1 MKRALFCI
9 LLLLLPGLA
18 AAGGSDLTGG
28 DGYLPESPGRNQA
41 LFKSA
46 LLPGLGQ
53 IDQGRTGRGAFWAGG
68 AAVLA
73 LGTFHSHMEYHS
85 AAQDFNNAEE
95 RYRSAIAE
103 GDADA
108 ALAQFGRMERH
119 NETAEDR
126 YGTRQ
131 IMGISLL
138 VWWAGNLADVWFFDE
153 DKAAA
158 GHAALPG
165 RIEPV
170 LLRGEAAGLAWT
182 LDF

>member
-1 MKRALFCI
+1 MKRALLCI
-9 LLLLLPGLA
+9 LLLLPGLA
-18 AAGGSDLTGG
+18 TAATLEG
-28 DGYLPESPGRNQA
+28 GYLPETPSSSEV
-41 LFKSA
+41 LIKSA

-53 IDQGRTGRGAFWAGG
+53 IEQGRTGRGAIWAGG
-68 AAVLA
+68 ATVLA
-73 LGTFHSHMEYHS
+73 LAPFHSHMEYRS
-85 AAQDFNNAEE
+85 AAQDYNNAED

-108 ALAQFGRMERH
+108 ALAQFSRMKHH
-119 NETAEDR
+119 NELAEDR
-126 YGTRQ
+126 YGTRR
-131 IMGISLL
+131 LL
-138 VWWAGNLADVWFFDE
+138 EITLLTWWAGNLVDAWLFE
-153 DKAAA
+153 DGDAAE